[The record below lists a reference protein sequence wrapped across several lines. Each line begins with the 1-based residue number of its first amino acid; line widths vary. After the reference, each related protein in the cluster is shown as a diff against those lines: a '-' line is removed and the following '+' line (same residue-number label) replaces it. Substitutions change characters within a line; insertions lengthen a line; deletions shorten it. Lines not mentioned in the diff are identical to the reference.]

1 MNRGAAKKTSTH
13 FAQIPVKIVKQIVD
27 PPRVP
32 RAGRRPAGIDGEP
45 VSKYPQLAARI
56 PRATF
61 DRLRV
66 VAARE
71 RRSMWRVLVDA
82 IEAYALRKC

>member
-1 MNRGAAKKTSTH
+1 MTRRK
-13 FAQIPVKIVKQIVD
+13 F
-27 PPRVP
+27 PRS
-32 RAGRRPAGIDGEP
+32 GRPPAGIDGEP

-56 PRATF
+56 PPATL

-71 RRSMWRVLVDA
+71 QRSMWRVLVDA